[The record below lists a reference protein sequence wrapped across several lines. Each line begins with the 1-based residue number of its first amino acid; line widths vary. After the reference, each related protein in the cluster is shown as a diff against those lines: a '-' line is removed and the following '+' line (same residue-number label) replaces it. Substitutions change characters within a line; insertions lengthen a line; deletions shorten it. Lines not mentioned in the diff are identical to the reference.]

1 MPRRRRRQRK
11 ADAAPPEGV
20 PEGAT
25 EAKPESAPATQG
37 GNLPSQEVLDS
48 LPAQVR
54 TAVLEAASFSGP
66 LPPPSMYGEYNRVHS
81 GTAERILAMAEKE
94 QQHRI
99 TTERTALAAGVQS
112 SKLGQ
117 YFGFALAVL
126 CIGGAVF
133 LGAGGHTVAA
143 GVLVC
148 ASAIGLVGRFLNR
161 DAPP

>member
-99 TTERTALAAGVQS
+99 TTERTALAASVQS

-133 LGAGGHTVAA
+133 LGSGGHTVAA

>member
-112 SKLGQ
+112 SKLGSTS
-117 YFGFALAVL
+117 GLLWPCCVLA
-126 CIGGAVF
+126 
-133 LGAGGHTVAA
+133 
-143 GVLVC
+143 
-148 ASAIGLVGRFLNR
+148 
-161 DAPP
+161 APSS

>member
-20 PEGAT
+20 LEGAT

-133 LGAGGHTVAA
+133 LGTGGHTVAA